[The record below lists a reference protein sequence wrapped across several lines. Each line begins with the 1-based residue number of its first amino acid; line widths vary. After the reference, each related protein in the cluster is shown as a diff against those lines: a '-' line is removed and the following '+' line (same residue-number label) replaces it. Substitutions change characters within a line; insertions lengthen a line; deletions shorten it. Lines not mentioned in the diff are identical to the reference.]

1 MRVEILVK
9 KIRIEKGYTIDKV
22 AQLAKM
28 SKGHLSRIERGET
41 EPTISTLARLARAL
55 KVDVNDL
62 YKIHY

>member
-1 MRVEILVK
+1 MSVEILVK

-41 EPTISTLARLARAL
+41 EPTISTLARLAMAL